1 MILENIVNQQLT
13 KSSEELKEYIHN
25 LSDSDKT
32 TLLSEIEAKKKS
44 AEDEYIRLETM
55 KTKLEEDENAQME
68 RLKTMGINSY
78 QDLDIEI
85 NKIEKELD
93 EEIVKYAEALRGE

>member
-32 TLLSEIEAKKKS
+32 TIL
-44 AEDEYIRLETM
+44 
-55 KTKLEEDENAQME
+55 
-68 RLKTMGINSY
+68 
-78 QDLDIEI
+78 
-85 NKIEKELD
+85 
-93 EEIVKYAEALRGE
+93 